1 MSQNETNQTK
11 PQGKPSK
18 QSIEDG
24 IGIRLKA
31 ARESKG
37 LTHSEL
43 HRVTGL
49 SRMVISKYEAGLN
62 KPGTR
67 ELRLICDALE
77 VSPNQLIYG
86 TEEPHKHAIGL
97 ADTLIGMGESAILPV
112 TLIAPLLA
120 AMLGK
125 DDLRMILSL
134 IETVLKAK
142 SPEDYRMVIELV
154 QVFKEIPQQERGA
167 LVKRLQSE
175 PEAQKA
181 FQQKLQQRLMAA
193 AKQS

>member
-1 MSQNETNQTK
+1 M
-11 PQGKPSK
+11 

-49 SRMVISKYEAGLN
+49 SRMVISKYEAGQN

-67 ELRLICDALE
+67 ELRLLCDALE

-86 TEEPHKHAIGL
+86 TEEPHKQAIGL
-97 ADTLIGMGESAILPV
+97 ADTLISMGESAAMPA
-112 TLIAPLLA
+112 LIVAPIVV

-125 DDLRMILSL
+125 DDIRLILNL

-142 SPEDYRMVIELV
+142 SPEDYRMVMELV
-154 QVFKEIPQQERGA
+154 LVFKEIPQQERSMLA
-167 LVKRLQSE
+167 KRLQSE
-175 PEAQKA
+175 PEAQRA
-181 FQQKLQQRLMAA
+181 FQQMLQQRLMAA
-193 AKQS
+193 AK